1 MRQNIGFYWANK
13 KGRAELAAAH
23 TKEMATKFSKEISDC
38 ISKTQLYDVNF
49 SLSDIET
56 KDSMSVIIDSMTT
69 TDALFSYQEGKTAV
83 LNFASFKEPGGG
95 FIAGSRAQ
103 EECLCHD
110 SFLYN
115 VLKTKQDYYAWNN
128 QNKNLAMYKNRALY
142 SPNVT
147 FINPK
152 DNSEVICDVITCAA
166 PNYSAGFKYGNVSKE
181 ENSKYL
187 DSRIKFVLDIA
198 ADQKID
204 TLILGA
210 FGCGVFKQNPKEVAE
225 IFIKYLKT
233 THKCFKKVIFAIPA
247 DVNSTNYS
255 AFYETLNS

>member
-1 MRQNIGFYWANK
+1 
-13 KGRAELAAAH
+13 
-23 TKEMATKFSKEISDC
+23 
-38 ISKTQLYDVNF
+38 
-49 SLSDIET
+49 
-56 KDSMSVIIDSMTT
+56 
-69 TDALFSYQEGKTAV
+69 
-83 LNFASFKEPGGG
+83 
-95 FIAGSRAQ
+95 
-103 EECLCHD
+103 
-110 SFLYN
+110 
-115 VLKTKQDYYAWNN
+115 
-128 QNKNLAMYKNRALY
+128 MYKNRALY

-152 DNSEVICDVITCAA
+152 DDSEVICDVITCAA

-210 FGCGVFKQNPKEVAE
+210 FGCGVFKQNPQEVAE